1 MLKITG
7 IKGLFQCLLIGML
20 GLALGACD
28 DVSDW
33 GKGSSSSSSS
43 INPQAVVTTF
53 GTISSGST
61 ILSLP
66 ASNPAIVVGMVVN
79 SSTAG
84 LAAGTTVTAVAGTSV
99 TLSQPATA
107 GLAGATFNFCS
118 ACYLVGGTVTGYN
131 PAYGALT
138 LVNRGGNALVLS
150 SNGSY
155 FFTAPV
161 QSGFGYLV
169 TVSASG
175 LTAGAGAAQNCSV
188 TNGTG
193 TVPTQT
199 NAVGTV
205 ASGSKALTLNAGNS
219 GIVVGM
225 RVTSSSA
232 GLAAGVT
239 VTAVSGASVT
249 LSAATTAAMT
259 DAAFTFTPVNVTN
272 VNVNCGVPTYT
283 VSGDFSDLKGNVV
296 LKLSASDN
304 ISQQISV
311 PLTCAGA
318 LPAPG
323 CPGSSGDGGGAFAF
337 SIPLNLLDS
346 KGAVQAYS
354 VSIVSQSP
362 SNGLNCT
369 VQNGSNFSI
378 QIPNSIT
385 DVKLICNRT
394 AYAFNANVT
403 GLAQGATLQLT
414 KTINSLNDNDP
425 NKVEALSVNAI
436 GNKAFTSVKTG
447 ERYSLVVSQQ
457 PLGQTC
463 SVQNGTGYTVDAGAA
478 TGLIAASAVTV
489 NVNCVKTP
497 FTIAVSNPALATVSV
512 TGTTQNNSPSAAS
525 NITFNDTYGDAGV
538 ALSVQKTGNTCTVG
552 GTPIPSPI
560 TGNITGVT
568 ISCTPNQYH
577 VKVTV
582 KGLAD
587 TGAPYTAP
595 VLGLNGSYDS
605 LTLATPLPTSDTTYT
620 FTKTLAYGS
629 TYAVDVTDAQIK
641 GHAGVPL
648 CVLDTTSGTVGVGDV
663 SLTLTCSADNF
674 SVGGT
679 ITGLTTGTGLV
690 LVNGSDSTPISA
702 GGNFTMANLVPK
714 AATYN
719 VTVGTQPTGQTC
731 LVVSNGSGTM
741 GTSNVSN
748 ISITCDNGKISGTI
762 TGLPSGVNLTLANN
776 AADGKQTTGTGSD
789 VSFTLAPPA
798 GAYANGTAYKVAVQG
813 PQPQGQTC
821 LVTNPQGSING
832 GDVTNV
838 LVQCTYNTYTVGG
851 TIILDSSITTLPAQ
865 GNGLSI
871 NMSYTLG
878 VNDDTS
884 NTCSS
889 GPVTSGVCNA
899 KPVEI
904 FNAGGNPG
912 NVSAAIACPNNIGI
926 QAQFPNATSCIA
938 WNFTDQIHAQ
948 PITLSQTQTTVTT
961 GAQPYGVSCT
971 LYSVSGTTYTVAPG
985 NPPNVKSNVGAG
997 NVNSSNVVYYC
1008 SATSYAITGTVAGV
1022 PANSG
1027 TAGMQAYSAINLQV
1041 VTNEGGPSGPQNTY
1055 TQQFTGNGAFT
1066 LAAPIKWTKDDATDP
1081 NTYPTTRNL
1090 AANNTLV
1097 YNDTN
1102 NQLFSVSV
1110 GGTCGSPGL
1119 TAPSVTTPTA
1129 GNSQN
1134 TLAVISVT
1142 DTTVTPNVTT
1152 SVVNCPLTVT
1162 NGAYPFTP
1170 FGTALYSYAGTYT
1183 APTTPYSHA
1192 TGTTYTA
1199 SLIKPVGYLQNNN
1212 TANTADTLGNG
1223 IYPLHNTCSLS
1234 APGATY
1240 IPSTGVLTGTITN
1253 DNPAITVTCTPY
1265 EVPVTITFNGYASG
1279 GGFTAQSTVSL
1290 FGTPGPSFAST
1301 SCAPACEIQT
1311 LSSTG
1316 TASATG
1322 STNGAA
1328 PFKTYLKP
1336 GTTWYATFTQ
1346 PVMTT
1351 SPRTCTLYSA
1361 GTSTNPLTV
1370 GTSAITSA
1378 FGNCTL
1384 NSPADG
1390 FMFVANSGNKTVT
1403 QYIFAA
1409 DGTPTL
1415 NTTSVITGSLGTAG
1429 GGVVPFGTG
1438 GPVDVAIAPNG
1449 MAAYVLDAGN
1459 KKVNN
1464 YSVAAKVLGAP
1475 VSNAAAISVAI
1486 SLSPV
1491 TPNPFALALTPSGM
1505 NAFVT
1510 DNAGGVV
1517 YGYSVVGGPTG
1528 ANLASLT
1535 TPYNLTGSGVPT
1547 LSTTGSGPRGIT
1559 FDPTSTYAYV
1569 VNGNDGTVS
1578 QFTVTGNGLTAL
1590 GAMGTGGV
1598 TLNTFTV
1605 GHNPYYAVVEPSG
1618 RYLYVTN
1625 KDDNTISQFSICQAG
1640 STSCPMVGVTP
1651 TQTVTSTGGSV
1662 GGLSALSPATA
1673 SLPAGNGPVG
1683 ITANDTSVFVTT
1695 SDGKVV
1701 QYTIGATGQLTPNAS
1716 LNTGSIAAGTSPFGV
1731 VTAFGSLT
1739 AATSYTYSATTTPT
1753 TQTSPKLYV
1762 ANQGGDSIQSY
1773 LMDYTVTL
1781 SPYPLIN
1788 ALTPS
1793 LTPGVTSQATGSG
1806 PLNMAI
1812 FK

>member
-43 INPQAVVTTF
+43 SSIPAGSYTVGGTVTGLNSLYGNLTLLNRGANSLVVS
-53 GTISSGST
+53 SSGSYAFT
-61 ILSLP
+61 APVQSGFGYAVTVGTSPTGQTCTVANGTGTVASLSSAIGTV
-66 ASNPAIVVGMVVN
+66 ASGSKAVTLTAANSGIVVGMIVT
-79 SSTAG
+79 SDSLG
-84 LAAGTTVTAVAGTSV
+84 LASGTTVTAVAGTSV
-99 TLSQPATA
+99 TLS
-107 GLAGATFNFCS
+107 S
-118 ACYLVGGTVTGYN
+118 
-131 PAYGALT
+131 
-138 LVNRGGNALVLS
+138 
-150 SNGSY
+150 
-155 FFTAPV
+155 
-161 QSGFGYLV
+161 
-169 TVSASG
+169 
-175 LTAGAGAAQNCSV
+175 
-188 TNGTG
+188 
-193 TVPTQT
+193 
-199 NAVGTV
+199 
-205 ASGSKALTLNAGNS
+205 
-219 GIVVGM
+219 
-225 RVTSSSA
+225 
-232 GLAAGVT
+232 
-239 VTAVSGASVT
+239 
-249 LSAATTAAMT
+249 ATTAAMT
-259 DAAFTFTPVNVTN
+259 GASFTFTPVNVTN
-272 VNVNCGVPTYT
+272 ANVTCTTNTYT
-283 VSGDFSDLKGNVV
+283 VGGNFSDLKGNVV
-296 LKLSASDN
+296 LKISASDN
-304 ISQQISV
+304 FTQQISV
-311 PLTCAGA
+311 PLSCTGS

-323 CPGSSGDGGGAFAF
+323 CPGSSGNGAGAFTF
-337 SIPLNLLDS
+337 TSPLTLLDS
-346 KGAVQAYS
+346 KGAIQSYS
-354 VSIVSQSP
+354 VSIVSQST
-362 SNGLNCT
+362 GLNCT
-369 VQNGSNFSI
+369 VSNGSAFSV

-385 DVKLICNRT
+385 DVGLICNRT
-394 AYAFNANVT
+394 AYAFSANVT
-403 GLAQGATLQLT
+403 GLAPSTTLQLT
-414 KTINSLNDNDP
+414 KTITSLDSTDP
-425 NKVEALSVNAI
+425 TKAQTLSINAN
-436 GNKAFTSVKTG
+436 GNNAFAPIKTG
-447 ERYSLVVSQQ
+447 ENYSLAVAQQ

-463 SVQNGTGYTVDAGAA
+463 SVQNGTGYTVAGGVA

-489 NVNCVKTP
+489 NVSCVKTP
-497 FTIAVSNPALATVSV
+497 FTIGVSNPALATVSV
-512 TGTTQNNSPSAAS
+512 TGTTQINSPSS
-525 NITFNDTYGDAGV
+525 SSSITFNDTYGDTGV
-538 ALSVQKTGNTCTVG
+538 ALSAQKTGNTCTVG
-552 GTPIPSPI
+552 GTSIPSSI
-560 TGNITGVT
+560 TDNITGVT
-568 ISCTPNQYH
+568 VSCTPNQYH
-577 VKVTV
+577 VNVTV

-587 TGAPYTAP
+587 TGATYTAP
-595 VLGLNGSYDS
+595 VLGLNRSYDS
-605 LTLATPLPTSDTTYT
+605 LTLPTPLPTANTTYT
-620 FTKTLAYGS
+620 FTKTLAYNTS
-629 TYAVDVTDAQIK
+629 YAIGVTDATPK
-641 GHAGVPL
+641 GSAGVPL
-648 CVLDTTSGTVGVGDV
+648 CVIDSTSGTVGVGDV
-663 SLTLTCSADNF
+663 NLTLTCSADNF

-679 ITGLTTGTGLV
+679 ITGLTGTGLV

-702 GGNFTMANLVPK
+702 GASFTMANLVPK
-714 AATYN
+714 NAAYN

-731 LVVSNGSGTM
+731 LVTNGSGTM
-741 GTSNVSN
+741 GTANVTNVS
-748 ISITCDNGKISGTI
+748 ISCDNGTISGTV
-762 TGLPSGVNLTLANN
+762 TGLPSGLQLTLANN
-776 AADGKQTTGTGSD
+776 GADPQTVTGTGSN

-798 GAYANGTAYKVAVQG
+798 GAYTNGSPYSVAVQG

-821 LVTNPQGSING
+821 LVSNPSGSIAG
-832 GDVTNV
+832 GNVTGV

-851 TIILDSSITTLPAQ
+851 TVILDSSITQLPAATQ
-865 GNGLSI
+865 GLSI
-871 NMSYTLG
+871 AMSYTPG
-878 VNDDTS
+878 SNDTGS
-884 NTCSS
+884 TCS
-889 GPVTSGVCNA
+889 GTVTAGVCNTTL
-899 KPVEI
+899 EI
-904 FNAGGNPG
+904 YGAGGAPG
-912 NVSAAIACPNNIGI
+912 NVSAATACPTTTGI
-926 QAQFPNATSCIA
+926 QSQFPNATNCIA
-938 WNFTDQIHAQ
+938 WNFTDQIHFQ
-948 PITLSQTQTTVTT
+948 SPTLTSATVQTN
-961 GAQPYGVSCT
+961 AQPYGVSCT

-1041 VTNEGGPSGPQNTY
+1041 VTNEGGASGPQNTY

-1066 LAAPIKWTKDDATDP
+1066 LAAPVAWVADNATDP
-1081 NTYPTTRNL
+1081 TYATYPTTRNL

-1097 YNDTN
+1097 YNSTN

-1119 TAPSVTTPTA
+1119 TAPSVTPPTA

-1134 TLAVISVT
+1134 VPAA
-1142 DTTVTPNVTT
+1142 TTVSTT
-1152 SVVNCPLTVT
+1152 TVVNCPLTVT
-1162 NGAYPFTP
+1162 NSAYPYTP

-1183 APTTPYSHA
+1183 APTTPPPYSHA

-1212 TANTADTLGNG
+1212 TANSADTFGNG

-1240 IPSTGVLTGTITN
+1240 NASTGVLTGTITN
-1253 DNPAITVTCTPY
+1253 GTPAITVTCTPY

-1279 GGFTAQSTVSL
+1279 GGFTTQSTVSL

-1301 SCAPACEIQT
+1301 TCAPACEVQI
-1311 LSSTG
+1311 LSATG
-1316 TASATG
+1316 TASTTG

-1328 PFKTYLKP
+1328 AFKTYLTP

-1361 GTSTNPLTV
+1361 GSSSSPLTV

-1403 QYIFAA
+1403 QYTFAA
-1409 DGTPTL
+1409 DGTPSL

-1464 YSVAAKVLGAP
+1464 YAVAAKVLGTP
-1475 VSNAAAISVAI
+1475 VSNAAAISVSI
-1486 SLSPV
+1486 PQSPV
-1491 TPNPFALALTPSGM
+1491 TPSPFALALTPSGM

-1547 LSTTGSGPRGIT
+1547 SSTTGSGPRGIA
-1559 FDPTSTYAYV
+1559 FDPTSSYAYV
-1569 VNGNDGTVS
+1569 VNGNDGTIS
-1578 QFTVTGNGLTAL
+1578 QFTITGSGLTAL
-1590 GAMGTGGV
+1590 GAMGTGGN

-1605 GHNPYYAVVEPSG
+1605 GRDPYYAVVEPSG

-1625 KDDNTISQFSICQAG
+1625 KGDNTISQFSITQATSVTTSATGTVASG
-1640 STSCPMVGVTP
+1640 STTLTLTASNPGIALGSV
-1651 TQTVTSTGGSV
+1651 VTSNSTGIVAGTTVVAVAGTSVTLSNSTTAPIAGGSFTFTPVV
-1662 GGLSALSPATA
+1662 GGLSALSPATV

-1716 LNTGSIAAGTSPFGV
+1716 LNTGSIAAGTGPFGV

-1762 ANQGGDSIQSY
+1762 ANQGGDTIQSY
-1773 LMDYTVTL
+1773 LMDYSVTL